1 MVSPRKSNPLK
12 IVNMMFHPLTIVE
25 LPSKEIKIQVPPS
38 GLTAR
43 VDLSSTQERSL
54 LVKGRDGVVEIPVV
68 NIQPANIKVI
78 DGQGNKFPFPEPAD
92 GTVFVVSTLVAGI
105 LRRTDV
111 LSPDTTKA
119 GAIRDGDGELF
130 AVTALQVFK

>member
-1 MVSPRKSNPLK
+1 MVSRKRSDVVK

-43 VDLSSTQERSL
+43 VDLSSTPDRSL
-54 LVKGRDGVVEIPVV
+54 HVEGRDGVVELPVV
-68 NIQPANIKVI
+68 NIRPANIKVI
-78 DGQGNKFPFPEPAD
+78 DGQGNKFPFPEPAE
-92 GTVFVVSTLVAGI
+92 GTVFIVSTLVAGI
-105 LRRTDV
+105 LRRDDV
-111 LSPDTTKA
+111 LSPDTTKT

-130 AVTALQVFK
+130 AVTALQIFK